1 MKGRNSL
8 LAFSLVIFLSACATV
23 EDAGQ
28 IASGRQALFT
38 GNYPAALSYFQSAA
52 QTNPNAVYGATLRMG
67 VFSYLGQAQYLN
79 GRYTEARQTLQKALY
94 MHPSDNV
101 ARLYLGLTQARL
113 GDRQTGLKNIQAGM
127 SGIANFLNYLETNFA
142 YSFGQFWDPG
152 GQIRAS
158 IKKDLAIIS
167 SSNIDWTQLIADGE
181 RLGIRIEEEED
192 NARQQQQ
199 QQLDMEFQGGR

>member
-1 MKGRNSL
+1 MKARYSL
-8 LAFSLVIFLSACATV
+8 LVFSLAIFLSACATV

-52 QTNPNAVYGATLRMG
+52 QTNPNAVYGATLRLG
-67 VFSYLGQAQYLN
+67 IFTYLGQAQYLN
-79 GRYTEARQTLQKALY
+79 GRYPEARQSFQKALS
-94 MHPSDNV
+94 MHPADNV

-127 SGIANFLNYLETNFA
+127 SGIANFLNYLESNFA

-158 IKKDLAIIS
+158 IKTNLAMS
-167 SSNIDWTQLIADGE
+167 SGPNLDWSQLIAAGE
-181 RLGIRIEEEED
+181 KLGIRIEEEED
-192 NARQQQQ
+192 KARQQQQ
-199 QQLDMEFQGGR
+199 QQLDLEFQK

>member
-1 MKGRNSL
+1 MKARYCL
-8 LAFSLVIFLSACATV
+8 LAFSLAIFLSACATV

-52 QTNPNAVYGATLRMG
+52 QTNPNAVYGATLRLG
-67 VFSYLGQAQYLN
+67 VFTYLGQAQYLN
-79 GRYTEARQTLQKALY
+79 GQYPEARQSLQKALT
-94 MHPSDNV
+94 MHPADNV

-158 IKKDLAIIS
+158 IKTNLAMS
-167 SSNIDWTQLIADGE
+167 SSPNLDWSQLIAAGE
-181 RLGIRIEEEED
+181 KLGIRIEEEED
-192 NARQQQQ
+192 KARQQQQ
-199 QQLDMEFQGGR
+199 QQLDMEFQK

>member
-1 MKGRNSL
+1 MKTRYSL
-8 LAFSLVIFLSACATV
+8 VAFSLAVFLSACATV

-52 QTNPNAVYGATLRMG
+52 QTNPNAVYGATSRLG
-67 VFSYLGQAQYLN
+67 VFTYLGQAQYLN
-79 GRYTEARQTLQKALY
+79 GRYPEARQSLQKALT
-94 MHPSDNV
+94 MHPADNV

-127 SGIANFLNYLETNFA
+127 SGIANFLNYLESNFA

-158 IKKDLAIIS
+158 IKTNLAMS
-167 SSNIDWTQLIADGE
+167 SSPNLDWSQLIAAGE
-181 RLGIRIEEEED
+181 KLGIRIEEEED
-192 NARQQQQ
+192 KARQQQQ
-199 QQLDMEFQGGR
+199 QQLDLEFQK

>member
-1 MKGRNSL
+1 MKARYSL
-8 LAFSLVIFLSACATV
+8 LVFSLAIFLSACATV

-52 QTNPNAVYGATLRMG
+52 QTNPNAVYGATLRLG
-67 VFSYLGQAQYLN
+67 VFTYLGQAQYLN
-79 GRYTEARQTLQKALY
+79 GRYPEARQSLQKALS
-94 MHPSDNV
+94 MHPADNV

-127 SGIANFLNYLETNFA
+127 SGIANFLNYLESNFA

-158 IKKDLAIIS
+158 IKTNLAMS
-167 SSNIDWTQLIADGE
+167 SGPNLDWSQLIAAGE
-181 RLGIRIEEEED
+181 KLGIRIEEEED
-192 NARQQQQ
+192 KARQQQQ
-199 QQLDMEFQGGR
+199 QQLDLEFQK

>member
-1 MKGRNSL
+1 MKARYSL
-8 LAFSLVIFLSACATV
+8 LVFSLAIFLSACATV

-52 QTNPNAVYGATLRMG
+52 QTNPNAVYGATLRLG
-67 VFSYLGQAQYLN
+67 VFTYLGQAQYLN
-79 GRYTEARQTLQKALY
+79 GRYPEARQSLQKALS
-94 MHPSDNV
+94 MHPADNV

-127 SGIANFLNYLETNFA
+127 SGIANFLNYLESNFA

-158 IKKDLAIIS
+158 IKTNLAMSSGPNLDWSQII
-167 SSNIDWTQLIADGE
+167 TAGE
-181 RLGIRIEEEED
+181 KLGIRIEEEED
-192 NARQQQQ
+192 KARQQQQ
-199 QQLDMEFQGGR
+199 QQLDLEFQK

>member
-1 MKGRNSL
+1 MKARYSL
-8 LAFSLVIFLSACATV
+8 VAFSLTVFLSACATV

-52 QTNPNAVYGATLRMG
+52 QTNPNAVYGATLRLG
-67 VFSYLGQAQYLN
+67 VFTYLGQAQYLN
-79 GRYTEARQTLQKALY
+79 GQYPEARQSLQKALT
-94 MHPSDNV
+94 MHPADNV

-158 IKKDLAIIS
+158 IKTNLAMS
-167 SSNIDWTQLIADGE
+167 SSPNLDWSQLIAAGE
-181 RLGIRIEEEED
+181 KLGIRIEEEED
-192 NARQQQQ
+192 KARQQQQ
-199 QQLDMEFQGGR
+199 QQLDLEFQK

>member
-1 MKGRNSL
+1 MKTRYSL
-8 LAFSLVIFLSACATV
+8 LVFSLAIFLSACATV

-28 IASGRQALFT
+28 IASGRQGLFT

-52 QTNPNAVYGATLRMG
+52 QTNPNAVYGATLRLG
-67 VFSYLGQAQYLN
+67 IFTYLGQAQYLN
-79 GRYTEARQTLQKALY
+79 GRYPEARQSLQKALS
-94 MHPSDNV
+94 MHPADNV

-127 SGIANFLNYLETNFA
+127 SGIANFLNYLESNFA

-158 IKKDLAIIS
+158 IKTNLAMSSGPNLDWSQII
-167 SSNIDWTQLIADGE
+167 TAGE
-181 RLGIRIEEEED
+181 KLGIRIEEEED
-192 NARQQQQ
+192 KARQQQQ
-199 QQLDMEFQGGR
+199 QQLDLEFQK

>member
-1 MKGRNSL
+1 MKARYSL
-8 LAFSLVIFLSACATV
+8 LVFSLAIFLSACATV

-52 QTNPNAVYGATLRMG
+52 QTNPNAVYGATLRLG
-67 VFSYLGQAQYLN
+67 IFTYLGQAQYLN
-79 GRYTEARQTLQKALY
+79 GRYPEARQSLQKALS
-94 MHPSDNV
+94 MHPADNV

-127 SGIANFLNYLETNFA
+127 SGIANFLNYLESNFA

-158 IKKDLAIIS
+158 IKTNLAMSSGPNLDWSQII
-167 SSNIDWTQLIADGE
+167 TAGE
-181 RLGIRIEEEED
+181 KLGIRIEEEED
-192 NARQQQQ
+192 KARQQQQ
-199 QQLDMEFQGGR
+199 QQLDLEFQK